1 LRRRRAAALGIL
13 EHVHTLRTA
22 LTAVTFL
29 GALQAVA
36 GLLAVRWFASR
47 QATAPRATPPVTILK
62 PVCGDETLLEEAI
75 ASFCTQDYPEFELI
89 IGAHTADDPALH
101 AARRVQARFPAAD
114 IKIVVDGARHGSN
127 RKIANLINM
136 MPCASH
142 DVLVIAD
149 SDLHVRPDYLSCIV
163 ATLEQPGCGLV
174 TTGCGA
180 EPAQRAAA
188 SLLGVSH
195 ISHSFLP
202 GALLGA
208 AGGRQDCL
216 GGTMALRRSTLAR
229 IGGLHA
235 LVNNLADDNLLG
247 SLVRSLGL
255 TVRMAPTLPVVVVQ
269 ERTLHAL
276 WQHELRWARTIRA
289 LAPAGFAASALQF
302 PLFWS
307 LLAIVLSAGAPWAIT
322 CFLAAWGVRAA
333 VAWGIDHSL
342 RARRARPA
350 PPAALWLL
358 PLRDLLSMAILAA
371 SFWDDEVVWRG
382 HVMHADRP
390 AVAINLPDEE
400 AIPKLMGSGD

>member
-1 LRRRRAAALGIL
+1 MLRS
-13 EHVHTLRTA
+13 A

-29 GALQAVA
+29 GALQAVS

-47 QATAPRATPPVTILK
+47 PAIRPRTRPPVTILK

-75 ASFCTQDYPEFELI
+75 ASFCTQDYPEFQLV
-89 IGAHTADDPALH
+89 IGAHSAEDPALH
-101 AARRVQARFPAAD
+101 AARRVQARFPAVDITIVAD
-114 IKIVVDGARHGSN
+114 SARHGSN

-136 MPCASH
+136 MPFARH

-149 SDLHVRPDYLSCIV
+149 SDLHVRPDYLSSIV
-163 ATLEQPGCGLV
+163 ASLEQASVGLV

-180 EPAQRAAA
+180 EPAGRETATR
-188 SLLGVSH
+188 LGVSH

-208 AGGRQDCL
+208 ASGRQDCL
-216 GGTMALRRSTLAR
+216 GGTMALTRATLAR
-229 IGGLHA
+229 IGGLRA
-235 LVNNLADDNLLG
+235 LANNLADDNLLG

-255 TVRMAPTLPVVVVQ
+255 TVRIAPTLPVVVVQ

-289 LAPAGFAASALQF
+289 LAPVGFAASMLQF
-302 PLFWS
+302 PLFWA
-307 LLAIVLSAGAPWAIT
+307 LLAVLLSGGAAWAVT
-322 CFLAAWGVRAA
+322 CFLAAWGVRAT

-342 RARRARPA
+342 RGRRARPA
-350 PPAALWLL
+350 PSASLWLL
-358 PLRDLLSMAILAA
+358 PLRDVLSMAVLAA
-371 SFWDDEVVWRG
+371 AFWDDEVVWRG

-390 AVAINLPDEE
+390 AVSINLEEE